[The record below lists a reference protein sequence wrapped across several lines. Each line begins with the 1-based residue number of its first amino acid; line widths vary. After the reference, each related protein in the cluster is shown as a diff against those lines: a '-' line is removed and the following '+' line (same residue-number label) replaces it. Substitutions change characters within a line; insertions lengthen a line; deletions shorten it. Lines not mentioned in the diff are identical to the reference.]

1 MYSRLRQVPG
11 IRWLIGACFYYSGV
25 VPLLRWWGMRRAQH
39 RERRLMILT
48 YHRACWAGLR
58 GQLRYLR
65 RHYRVLPL
73 EMALAELSS
82 SIASRETP
90 HKAQADRRPLLAV
103 TFDDG
108 YRDNYTHAFALAQE
122 LEVPITIFLIPG
134 YLEKGAPF
142 WWLESDRL
150 VRQAGVAEV
159 TLDGRTYRLDDAD
172 ERKALAQLIDAHAR
186 YATSVAEREAF
197 LTTMREVL
205 EVSAQTPETDEDLLS
220 RPLIWTQVHEMAT
233 SGWVSFGAHTM
244 HHPVLACL
252 VDEAEVQ
259 REVRDA
265 RVVLER
271 ELGFPVRIFAYPIG
285 QPEHI
290 GEYGRRAVLATGY
303 QWAVSTLCGSNTTQT
318 DRYLLRR
325 IGCEAAD
332 HWLILAAR
340 LSGVWGFFFRPK
352 SRTILPAVQPIPPEQ
367 IPDGKPLSR
376 IQADYAP

>member
-1 MYSRLRQVPG
+1 MYSRLRKVPW

-25 VPLLRWWGMRRAQH
+25 VPLLRWWGLRRAQRQE
-39 RERRLMILT
+39 RELMILT

-82 SIASRETP
+82 STALRETP
-90 HKAQADRRPLLAV
+90 QKTQGDLRPLLAV

-122 LEVPITIFLIPG
+122 LEMPITIFLIPG
-134 YLEKGAPF
+134 YLEKGTPF
-142 WWLESDRL
+142 WWLESGRL

-159 TLDGRTYRLDDAD
+159 RLDGRVYHLDAAD
-172 ERKALAQLIDAHAR
+172 ERKALAQCIDAHAR

-197 LTTMREVL
+197 LRTMREALV
-205 EVSAQTPETDEDLLS
+205 VSAQTPETEEDLLS
-220 RPLIWTQVHEMAT
+220 RPLTWIQVQEMAA
-233 SGWVSFGAHTM
+233 SGWVRFGAHTM

-252 VDEAEVQ
+252 ADEAEVE
-259 REVRDA
+259 REVGDA

-271 ELGFPVRIFAYPIG
+271 ELGTPVRIFAYPIG
-285 QPEHI
+285 QPKHI
-290 GEYGRRAVLATGY
+290 GECGRRAVQATGY
-303 QWAVSTLCGSNTTQT
+303 QWAVSTLCGANTSQT

-325 IGCEAAD
+325 IGCEAGD

-340 LSGVWGFFFRPK
+340 LSGVWGFFFRPR
-352 SRTILPAVQPIPPEQ
+352 SRTVLPAVPPIPARKTPV
-367 IPDGKPLSR
+367 GK
-376 IQADYAP
+376 